1 MAACRCGCACLWPTP
16 GHDRAA
22 EEPIA
27 GGIFPRPHTIHKHV
41 SPIRWK
47 LDEDKDLIRTH
58 LPALWGRVGAPF
70 DF

>member
-1 MAACRCGCACLWPTP
+1 MTVQP
-16 GHDRAA
+16 
-22 EEPIA
+22 EEPIT

-58 LPALWGRVGAPF
+58 LPARWGRVGAPF